1 MKSKATLL
9 AILLVFTTTLPVILP
24 SASADDD
31 NTTAT
36 ILTDSSTSY
45 ICSPDCGPEGVDEF
59 DWYRVTVEP
68 YTISQIFV
76 ENLDDIASVTM
87 RASVYT
93 SDFLNPEQQFEIDA
107 NNNESVLLNNS
118 MNAAMDF
125 FIEITTIDGWGDDGS
140 NYVITRIDET
150 DNFWQV
156 ATPVQ
161 PGSFLPEGLVCISD
175 CQDDVLDGEDW
186 YQVDIDA
193 NQQIAVVTEE
203 LSWWTT

>member
-1 MKSKATLL
+1 MKTKASTL
-9 AILLVFTTTLPVILP
+9 AIVIILTIALPTFLP

-36 ILTDSSTSY
+36 ILVDSSTSY

-93 SDFLNPEQQFEIDA
+93 SDFLNPEHQFEIDA
-107 NNNESVLLNNS
+107 NNNESVLL
-118 MNAAMDF
+118 
-125 FIEITTIDGWGDDGS
+125 
-140 NYVITRIDET
+140 
-150 DNFWQV
+150 
-156 ATPVQ
+156 
-161 PGSFLPEGLVCISD
+161 
-175 CQDDVLDGEDW
+175 
-186 YQVDIDA
+186 
-193 NQQIAVVTEE
+193 
-203 LSWWTT
+203 